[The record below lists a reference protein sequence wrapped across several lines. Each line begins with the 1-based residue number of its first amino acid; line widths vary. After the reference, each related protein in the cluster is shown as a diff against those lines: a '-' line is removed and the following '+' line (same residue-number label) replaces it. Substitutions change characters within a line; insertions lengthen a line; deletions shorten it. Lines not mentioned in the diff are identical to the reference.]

1 VEDDLL
7 PERLVEA
14 RHDVDL
20 NVQLAEEPNR
30 LEGLVVSIV
39 REREDHPVDASFAYE
54 ARQVVGASEDLQL
67 LQIAP
72 LVLRPRVDEPDQ
84 PHAVFGMLEELSAD
98 HLADRSCADDDGVL
112 DIGREPTGEGTR
124 AAPRQRHRHDREQP
138 ERRKLLL
145 IRVGEAGHPGER
157 EEPPGADRDKME
169 HAGDLVDRR
178 VVGPL
183 VVVVVE
189 PVELRPDHPDR
200 ERAGEDEGLEARPDT
215 RDQPGLARESK
226 LGRAERDAQP
236 DHIGDR
242 EHSANEPPAPV
253 FAPCA
258 RGALR
263 TGKTAGKLRQDASG
277 ETHACRA
284 LGARLNGPPAAETGV
299 QRAPVS
305 TAAASR
311 PIVPLTL
318 PNSRC
323 KT

>member
-1 VEDDLL
+1 VSSFTAIENDDEHRQDQQQADRSADDVDSPLDQARGAGEADRGQPEQRQALDGVKDDLL

-124 AAPRQRHRHDREQP
+124 AASRQRHRHDREQP
-138 ERRKLLL
+138 ERRELLL
-145 IRVGEAGHPGER
+145 IRVSEAGHP
-157 EEPPGADRDKME
+157 
-169 HAGDLVDRR
+169 
-178 VVGPL
+178 
-183 VVVVVE
+183 
-189 PVELRPDHPDR
+189 
-200 ERAGEDEGLEARPDT
+200 
-215 RDQPGLARESK
+215 
-226 LGRAERDAQP
+226 
-236 DHIGDR
+236 
-242 EHSANEPPAPV
+242 
-253 FAPCA
+253 
-258 RGALR
+258 
-263 TGKTAGKLRQDASG
+263 
-277 ETHACRA
+277 
-284 LGARLNGPPAAETGV
+284 
-299 QRAPVS
+299 
-305 TAAASR
+305 
-311 PIVPLTL
+311 
-318 PNSRC
+318 
-323 KT
+323 